1 MQQDYTAEEV
11 ERLEQAAWQFGIS
24 VGEQTE
30 RERIIKLIQDL
41 EKSHVQDKDLGV
53 LVWTKNLINLI
64 LND

>member
-11 ERLEQAAWQFGIS
+11 ERLEQTAWQFGVS

-53 LVWTKNLINLI
+53 LVWTKNLLKMIG
-64 LND
+64 